1 MSKIKVGAG
10 WFGPATLA
18 DALLKATGGDE
29 LLIGAKHQPTT
40 ELLTIAVG
48 VTIRPVNDGERA
60 VLSQPIKVTHGTV
73 RLRGLRI
80 EAPITVVNTAEL
92 IIEDCDVVELQQ
104 LDSCSLVA
112 RGLRLSGGAL
122 RVKGKATF
130 ELNDCTFTSTAGH
143 SVWLSDDAVGVV
155 RTTAVKAAGDS
166 AFVAANR
173 ANMSLDQVTVTD
185 SKGVAVRA
193 DDSAKLSITG
203 STVDG
208 AGKAGVSASN
218 QSRIDVRG
226 GLVARTLGAAV
237 QASGTAVMTVDSTQI
252 DAPQQNA
259 VWVCEQAT
267 MRCNDVAISNV
278 GKGNTAGYPSMTV
291 AGKATLEVRGGRILG
306 GNSFGLWA
314 REGSRISAEGLRIEG
329 PDRTAV
335 WAESQAVISLLRCE
349 LIGGLG
355 RALITEGTSSITAKE
370 CRITGQK
377 VGRMRRDPT
386 SQITLERC
394 DLQDDDGVSRA
405 LAKLDALV
413 GLVPVKREIESL
425 INLVNAEKRRQQAGL
440 GAGTVTLNL
449 VFTGNPGTG
458 KTTVARIVGEI
469 MAALGLLKGGQL
481 VESDRSSL
489 VAEFIGQTAPKTRAK
504 IEAAQDGVLFI
515 DEAYA
520 LYVPGSERDFGREAI
535 DALLKDM
542 EDRRGKFAVI
552 VAGYADRMEI
562 FFESNPGL
570 RSRFTRYIDFP
581 DYSADELSEVSRRL
595 CAERKL
601 VLDDGAMQRPGQI
614 FDQMVRTKGSDF
626 GNARTARTYL
636 EKALERQALRLRDD
650 QAADPAQILA
660 ADLPAV
666 GRQEELDFKTV
677 LGRLDRL
684 TGLPGVKAEITKL
697 ASFVR
702 AQERR
707 REAGMSWAPAAL
719 HLVFSGN
726 PGTGKT
732 TVARLVGE
740 IYAALGLLQRGH
752 VVEVGRNDLV
762 AGFIGQTAMKTK
774 KKIE

>member
-18 DALLKATGGDE
+18 EALAKARDGDE
-29 LLIGAKHQPTT
+29 LLIGAKHQPTQD
-40 ELLTIAVG
+40 LLTISVG
-48 VTIRPVNDGERA
+48 VTIRPAADGERA
-60 VLSQPIKVTHGTV
+60 LLGQPIKLTQGTL

-80 EAPITVVNTAEL
+80 EAAVTVAGAAQL
-92 IIEDCDVVELQQ
+92 IIEDCEVAGALQ
-104 LDSCSLVA
+104 LDAGSLVA
-112 RGLRLSGGAL
+112 RGLKLLGGPL
-122 RVKGKATF
+122 RAKGKASF
-130 ELNDCTFTSTAGH
+130 ELTDCALESSAGH
-143 SVWLSDDAVGVV
+143 AVSLADDAVGVV
-155 RTTAVKAAGDS
+155 RATAVKAAGDS
-166 AFVAANR
+166 AFSAAGR
-173 ANMSLDQVTVTD
+173 ANLTLDQVMVIEA
-185 SKGVAVRA
+185 KGVAIRA
-193 DDSAKLSITG
+193 EDSAKISLIGTG
-203 STVDG
+203 VTG

-226 GLVARTLGAAV
+226 GLLARTGGPAV
-237 QASGTAVMTVDSTQI
+237 QASGTSVVTVDGTQI
-252 DAPQQNA
+252 QGPLQNA
-259 VWVCEQAT
+259 VWVFEQAT
-267 MRCNDVAISNV
+267 MRCSDVSIADV
-278 GKGNTAGYPSMTV
+278 GKDGSSGYPSMLV
-291 AGKATLEVRGGRILG
+291 AGKGTLEVRGGSIRG

-314 REGSRISAEGLRIEG
+314 REGGRLTAEGLRIEEPG
-329 PDRTAV
+329 RTSV
-335 WAESQAVISLLRCE
+335 WAESNAVISLTRCA
-349 LIGGLG
+349 LIGGKG
-355 RALITEGTSSITAKE
+355 RALTTEGSSSITAKE
-370 CRITGQK
+370 CRIAGQK
-377 VGRMRRDPT
+377 VGRMRRDGA

-413 GLVPVKREIESL
+413 GLAPVKREIESL

-489 VAEFIGQTAPKTRAK
+489 VAEHIGQTAPKTRAK

-552 VAGYADRMEI
+552 VAGYADRMEV

-581 DYSADELSEVSRRL
+581 DYSAAELSEVFGRL

-601 VLDDGAMQRPGQI
+601 LLDEAAMQRAGQI
-614 FDQMVRTKGSDF
+614 FDQMVRTKGADF
-626 GNARTARTYL
+626 GNARIARTYL
-636 EKALERQALRLRDD
+636 EKTLERQALRLRDD

-677 LGRLDRL
+677 LGPLDRL
-684 TGLPGVKAEITKL
+684 AGLPGVRAEVTKL

-702 AQERR
+702 AQDRR
-707 REAGMSWAPAAL
+707 REAGMSWALAAL

-740 IYAALGLLQRGH
+740 
-752 VVEVGRNDLV
+752 
-762 AGFIGQTAMKTK
+762 
-774 KKIE
+774 